1 MSPLYLIAALALA
14 AACGLGLVLWQA
26 RRRKNARLERRLL
39 RGRSHLLEEEV
50 QSRLQALDALHARTP
65 QADEEA
71 AEAVLDEI
79 QVLLVERQAHLQ
91 TYADLAHLQKT
102 KIDLL
107 ARQRRLALDQVPD
120 EPTAPRPPSA
130 NQPLTPPDR
139 DELENAIKARIEAL
153 KPPKKKPK
161 R

>member
-1 MSPLYLIAALALA
+1 MTFLYLIATLLLA
-14 AACGLGLVLWQA
+14 AACGLGLVFWQA

-50 QSRLQALDALHARTP
+50 QSRLQALDALPPRAT
-65 QADEEA
+65 QADEDA

-79 QVLLVERQAHLQ
+79 QVLLVERQAHLL

-107 ARQRRLALDQVPD
+107 ERQRRRALDQVPD
-120 EPTAPRPPSA
+120 EPTAPRPSAA